1 MRVSI
6 DNVVDIAN
14 QGIYIYMINP
24 NVISSL
30 SKFKLER
37 ENGFS
42 NPIAYSSNFS
52 ENIDRVKVDDKRN
65 KKVKETF
72 NRINLAFSSALME
85 KDFDLNLSNIYP
97 WFDELLLLNIFSTLV
112 TKNDTEFENT
122 GFKDV
127 IFPSLQILKLDK
139 IPNPTKKITNDKV
152 MKNFRNALA
161 HNDYSLFVNKDNR
174 LSIIFRNNQYF
185 TGVIAFEDIVP
196 YIDKL
201 PIDYNDEINLS
212 LLRLAYDVRR
222 GYIDKSQEH
231 TNISGIIMQ
240 LNLIF
245 NSNKEHYL
253 DDYASS
259 EYGKIYSADFECFW
273 DSLDKE
279 HIYEDYYKKYNRKYD
294 GFTEDFPREILFPL
308 IGKKPELI
316 QMFIK
321 TTSDILAEQN
331 LAFDNKNKVRVPNE
345 YFLTKIRNAVA
356 HGHYMYDKE
365 KDSFYFWDVDV
376 KNDKERNRKKGD
388 INFRAGI
395 KREKL
400 ISFLSNDFFMENLK
414 NDISFRDIVT
424 SLQNVNIYDSF
435 VSENRNNRLK

>member
-1 MRVSI
+1 MRVDI
-6 DNVVDIAN
+6 DNVIDIAN
-14 QGIYIYMINP
+14 QGLYIYMINP
-24 NVISSL
+24 NVISTL
-30 SKFKLER
+30 TRFKLER
-37 ENGFS
+37 ENNFTS
-42 NPIAYSSNFS
+42 PVMYSSNFS

-72 NRINLAFSSALME
+72 NRINLAFSASLME
-85 KDFDLNLSNIYP
+85 QDFDLNLKNIYP
-97 WFDELLLLNIFSTLV
+97 WFEEFLLLNIFSTLV
-112 TKNDTEFENT
+112 TKNDADFENSN
-122 GFKDV
+122 FKDV

-161 HNDYSLFVNKDNR
+161 HNDYSLFVNKENK
-174 LSIIFRNNQYF
+174 LCIIFRNNQYF
-185 TGVIAFEDIVP
+185 TGVIEFEDIIP
-196 YIDKL
+196 YFDKL
-201 PIDYNDEINLS
+201 PIDYTDDINLS
-212 LLRLAYDVRR
+212 LLRLSYDVRN
-222 GYIDKSQEH
+222 GYIDKSEPH
-231 TNISGIIMQ
+231 INLSGIIMQ

-294 GFTEDFPREILFPL
+294 SFTEEFPKEILLSL

-316 QMFIK
+316 RQFIK
-321 TTSDILAEQN
+321 TTSDILAEQH
-331 LAFDNKNKVRVPNE
+331 LAFDNKNRVRVPNE
-345 YFLTKIRNAVA
+345 HFLTKIRNAVA
-356 HGHYMYDKE
+356 HGHYMYDRE

-376 KNDKERNRKKGD
+376 KNDNERNRKKGD

-395 KREKL
+395 KRELL
-400 ISFLSNDFFMENLK
+400 IKFLSNDFFMENLK
-414 NDISFRDIVT
+414 NDISFRDIVKG
-424 SLQNVNIYDSF
+424 LQATNMYDSF

>member
-37 ENGFS
+37 ENSFS
-42 NPIAYSSNFS
+42 NPIVYSSNFS

-174 LSIIFRNNQYF
+174 LCALAALS
-185 TGVIAFEDIVP
+185 VHIATFFCF
-196 YIDKL
+196 KS
-201 PIDYNDEINLS
+201 PILFCSNLS
-212 LLRLAYDVRR
+212 
-222 GYIDKSQEH
+222 
-231 TNISGIIMQ
+231 N
-240 LNLIF
+240 
-245 NSNKEHYL
+245 NS
-253 DDYASS
+253 SS
-259 EYGKIYSADFECFW
+259 
-273 DSLDKE
+273 
-279 HIYEDYYKKYNRKYD
+279 
-294 GFTEDFPREILFPL
+294 
-308 IGKKPELI
+308 
-316 QMFIK
+316 
-321 TTSDILAEQN
+321 
-331 LAFDNKNKVRVPNE
+331 VV
-345 YFLTKIRNAVA
+345 V
-356 HGHYMYDKE
+356 
-365 KDSFYFWDVDV
+365 V
-376 KNDKERNRKKGD
+376 
-388 INFRAGI
+388 
-395 KREKL
+395 
-400 ISFLSNDFFMENLK
+400 
-414 NDISFRDIVT
+414 
-424 SLQNVNIYDSF
+424 
-435 VSENRNNRLK
+435 

>member
-72 NRINLAFSSALME
+72 NRINLAFSSALKE

-161 HNDYSLFVNKDNR
+161 HNDYSLIVNKDNR
-174 LSIIFRNNQYF
+174 LCIIFRNNQYF

-196 YIDKL
+196 
-201 PIDYNDEINLS
+201 
-212 LLRLAYDVRR
+212 
-222 GYIDKSQEH
+222 
-231 TNISGIIMQ
+231 
-240 LNLIF
+240 
-245 NSNKEHYL
+245 
-253 DDYASS
+253 
-259 EYGKIYSADFECFW
+259 
-273 DSLDKE
+273 
-279 HIYEDYYKKYNRKYD
+279 
-294 GFTEDFPREILFPL
+294 
-308 IGKKPELI
+308 
-316 QMFIK
+316 
-321 TTSDILAEQN
+321 
-331 LAFDNKNKVRVPNE
+331 
-345 YFLTKIRNAVA
+345 
-356 HGHYMYDKE
+356 
-365 KDSFYFWDVDV
+365 
-376 KNDKERNRKKGD
+376 
-388 INFRAGI
+388 
-395 KREKL
+395 
-400 ISFLSNDFFMENLK
+400 
-414 NDISFRDIVT
+414 
-424 SLQNVNIYDSF
+424 
-435 VSENRNNRLK
+435 